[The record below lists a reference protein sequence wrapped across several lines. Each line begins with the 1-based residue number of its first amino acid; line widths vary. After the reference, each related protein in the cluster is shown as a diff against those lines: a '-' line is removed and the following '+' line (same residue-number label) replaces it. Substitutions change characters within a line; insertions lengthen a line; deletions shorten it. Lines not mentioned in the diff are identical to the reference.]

1 MSEDRFLRRVQALL
15 DLAGHP
21 NTPED
26 ERANALAKAD
36 AIMFERRIDDSM
48 LRQSRTEKEKVGEI
62 IQKDFD
68 MGDHYEFLG
77 EQKAML
83 SSVFGHFGCK
93 IASNWKGVYVVGF
106 ERDIEMGEMMWLTIQ
121 RDFVT
126 KLFPAWDKNLTVQEN
141 VYNIKS
147 SGKSWMDIV
156 HLAPEDAGLNKNSG
170 GTLRSMYK
178 REAAKRGVENVEHS
192 RTPAKYRATF
202 SESFASRIQQRL
214 YQMGLESKQGLKDRD
229 ESKSVA
235 LIKDEDLV
243 AEEFYKLFEHLRP
256 KSDAERKAAAEA
268 WAKQREEERLA
279 EEERRAKLTD
289 RQRQME
295 DEKRERE
302 DERNRRRWAR
312 EDARS
317 RPDVLGWRNGK
328 DAADSVQLTET
339 KTFNKKEQIR

>member
-36 AIMFERRIDDSM
+36 AIMFERRIDDTM
-48 LRQSRTEKEKVGEI
+48 LRQMKSEKDKVGEI
-62 IQKDFD
+62 IRKDFD
-68 MGDHYEFLG
+68 LGDHYEFLG

-83 SSVFGHFGCK
+83 ASVFGHFGCK
-93 IASNWKGVYVVGF
+93 IATNWKGVYVVGF
-106 ERDIEMGEMMWLTIQ
+106 ARDIEMGEMMWLTIQ

-126 KLFPAWDKNLTVQEN
+126 KLFPAWDRSLSVQEN

-156 HLAPEDAGLNKNSG
+156 HLAPEDAGITKNSG
-170 GTLRSMYK
+170 STLRSMYK
-178 REAAKRGVENVEHS
+178 REAAKRGVEHVEHS

-214 YQMGLESKQGLKDRD
+214 YQMGQESKQGLKDRD
-229 ESKSVA
+229 ESQSLA

-256 KSDAERKAAAEA
+256 KTEAERKAAAEA
-268 WAKQREEERLA
+268 WRKKAEEERLA

-289 RQRQME
+289 RQRRLE

-312 EDARS
+312 DSARNN
-317 RPDVLGWRNGK
+317 PDMLGWRNGM
-328 DAADSVQLTET
+328 DAADSVKLSTT
-339 KTFNKKEQIR
+339 NTFDKKEQIR